1 MDLYP
6 KGGRV
11 PHIFLLEIDNP
22 QIFIDLAMAVKISK
36 IGDSKR
42 IILYS
47 NILKLLDWE
56 LDDELELSIVGVNQ
70 LILIKK

>member
-1 MDLYP
+1 M
-6 KGGRV
+6 